1 MFFTSYTTYLYTQH
15 FAQRLSSP
23 HSEKQAISCNVLFFT
38 RHFGAFWEN
47 FYLEVSWFM
56 WVSKTYKAYISSG
69 KRESKFSWVFNSLM
83 GKGAFEHHFITYLNG
98 QRRICA
104 PLLLCYHPA
113 ATLQAS
119 KVISILW
126 LVEVFPFM
134 NNFSWLFNC
143 ESRVYQTRSRLV
155 TLYQYL

>member
-1 MFFTSYTTYLYTQH
+1 MINPRISADWNTTKPITAFSCTPSVKEVLTKAEVVQITSGLYGLGVIFNCTH
-15 FAQRLSSP
+15 RKCIAKHL
-23 HSEKQAISCNVLFFT
+23 I
-38 RHFGAFWEN
+38 
-47 FYLEVSWFM
+47 
-56 WVSKTYKAYISSG
+56 
-69 KRESKFSWVFNSLM
+69 NSLM

>member
-1 MFFTSYTTYLYTQH
+1 MRLNNVIHSYNLLTAVLAVYSVVVWCSVVVRCSVMDCCGSSVLTTGS
-15 FAQRLSSP
+15 F
-23 HSEKQAISCNVLFFT
+23 
-38 RHFGAFWEN
+38 
-47 FYLEVSWFM
+47 
-56 WVSKTYKAYISSG
+56 
-69 KRESKFSWVFNSLM
+69 ESQTTGSFNSLM